1 MIRVVCPN
9 CEKKLGIDDQ
19 FAGRLAVCPRC
30 KTKVQVPR
38 SEIPLKEEEEPAKE
52 AREPSDPQQIEEHE
66 PVNEIVAENHP
77 RPKKKKKRRPKG
89 EDNEAQAD
97 EKPAQDE
104 QPARKPPAGEEEDE
118 GEGQDGEEIEV
129 PEDWKPP
136 AVMVEKGPIDAF
148 LALDLLWQLLLGVG
162 VFCLILSMFTVS
174 LKAPPIAN
182 VVLVIGAP
190 IFVVGTG
197 WYLLLVFNESILQ
210 GLFCLFVPLY
220 FIYYFLTH
228 TDEVQRPFYIGA
240 TGVLITMMSY
250 CAGAPLWHSM
260 LSIIFPGR

>member
-1 MIRVVCPN
+1 MIRVVCPK

-30 KTKVQVPR
+30 KTKIQVPK
-38 SEIPLKEEEEPAKE
+38 SEIPLKEEEEPAKVAE
-52 AREPSDPQQIEEHE
+52 QPHEPHAIEEHV
-66 PVNEIVAENHP
+66 PVNEVADEVPP
-77 RPKKKKKRRPKG
+77 RPKKKKKRRPKA
-89 EDNEAQAD
+89 EDKETEAAEAQAG
-97 EKPAQDE
+97 EKPAE
-104 QPARKPPAGEEEDE
+104 ETPAGAEEDE
-118 GEGQDGEEIEV
+118 GEGQEDVEIEV

-136 AVMVEKGPIDAF
+136 AVMVEKGPLDAF

-182 VVLVIGAP
+182 VVLVVGLP
-190 IFVVGTG
+190 IFVVGVG

-210 GLFCLFVPLY
+210 GLFCLFLPLY
-220 FIYYFLTH
+220 FIYYFMTH

-240 TGVLITMMSY
+240 TGGLITMMSY
-250 CAGAPLWHSM
+250 CAGAPLWHSIFT
-260 LSIIFPGR
+260 LIFPGR